1 MPYLSTHKKGLDMLT
16 KARTV
21 LTKQQKDRAMSYDQD
36 PNLINVAKRTRYLE
50 RQIDELEWESGLD
63 DPRLTALI
71 NELEHY
77 RKLEEEGQLYEPKF

>member
-1 MPYLSTHKKGLDMLT
+1 
-16 KARTV
+16 
-21 LTKQQKDRAMSYDQD
+21 MSYDHD

-71 NELEHY
+71 TELEHY

>member
-1 MPYLSTHKKGLDMLT
+1 MLSQLRKS
-16 KARTV
+16 
-21 LTKQQKDRAMSYDQD
+21 LTKQQRNRAMSYDHD
-36 PNLINVAKRTRYLE
+36 PNLISVAKRTRYLE

-71 NELEHY
+71 TELEHY